1 MNKLIKSWLD
11 YREYLYYYKIILV
24 VLLGTIIER
33 KIDYDILGYLIRSI
47 IEFIGIKYWVFKNDW
62 NNKKGLKKEIIFYVL
77 LKVSLFIIRP
87 VILKMGTVYKK
98 LSIHK
103 NIKKLSLKKMKAIL
117 NFLKTGGID
126 RRTLMGYILYI
137 LYEFLTTSLLAYPFY
152 RYIIFTPNK

>member
-62 NNKKGLKKEIIFYVL
+62 NNKKGLKK
-77 LKVSLFIIRP
+77 
-87 VILKMGTVYKK
+87 
-98 LSIHK
+98 
-103 NIKKLSLKKMKAIL
+103 MKAVL

-126 RRTLMGYILYI
+126 RRTLMGNILYI